1 MLPPVVL
8 IPEPLLLLL
17 LPIVPLL
24 APVLELEP
32 LLPLLPVVV
41 EPVCAWALSA
51 ARPSTNTLVKM
62 TFFIALSYT
71 LNCWYNPL
79 YSKKSSYTI

>member
-32 LLPLLPVVV
+32 RLPLLPVVV

-51 ARPSTNTLVKM
+51 AKPSTNRLVKM
-62 TFFIALSYT
+62 TFFIALSY
-71 LNCWYNPL
+71 
-79 YSKKSSYTI
+79 